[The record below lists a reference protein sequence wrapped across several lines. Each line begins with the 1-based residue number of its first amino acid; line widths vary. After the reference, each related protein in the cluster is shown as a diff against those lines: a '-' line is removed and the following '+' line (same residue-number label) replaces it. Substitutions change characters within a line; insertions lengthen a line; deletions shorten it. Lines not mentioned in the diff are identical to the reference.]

1 MPRQLKEDK
10 SFTTSP
16 SLIKFG
22 KNIQHHRITQ
32 GVSIKMLS
40 YVTGIASEDIVLLES
55 GQRDVILDEMSIIA
69 IALGIAVQDLV
80 D

>member
-1 MPRQLKEDK
+1 
-10 SFTTSP
+10 
-16 SLIKFG
+16 
-22 KNIQHHRITQ
+22 
-32 GVSIKMLS
+32 MLS